1 MSRAFTPRRLLL
13 AVLLVAL
20 AALVLLSQSF
30 RVFDRAWFAVQE
42 WRHADAWK
50 ERSIWLPDYRVRIE
64 AQPIEGLNDDVSAL
78 TFDPDRRTLFT
89 VTNQPAQIIELSL
102 QGKVLRTI
110 PLTGFG
116 DAEAIEYISRGV
128 YVITDE
134 RQQRLVK
141 VRLEDDTRFIDAADA
156 QQLSL
161 GIGLNGNK
169 GFEGLAYDAEGKR
182 LFVAKERDPVRI
194 YEIHG
199 FPHTQADKPF
209 AVHVVD
215 DPGRDKRLFVRD
227 LSSLTEDKAKEVRFL
242 FEALHAQLTRFTQDG
257 HLPRS
262 EAQIWVKEIRH
273 LLVRLHIEFFGN
285 LGQQALQQNEP
296 RQARL
301 AFERGAQYLR
311 KQPEL
316 ARYQA
321 ELQQMEAQLARANAM
336 VLNNSQPA
344 SEEPSELNEGLK
356 ALDADDL
363 WKKKNVYD

>member
-20 AALVLLSQSF
+20 AALALLGQNF

-50 ERSIWLPDYRVRIE
+50 ERSIWLPDYRVRVE
-64 AQPIEGLNDDVSAL
+64 AQPIEGLSDDVSAL

-134 RQQRLVK
+134 REQRLVK

-169 GFEGLAYDAEGKR
+169 GFEGLAYDPLRQR
-182 LFVAKERDPVRI
+182 LFVAREKAPVGIIEVNGFFNDRGEALDLSVGGDPRRDR
-194 YEIHG
+194 G
-199 FPHTQADKPF
+199 
-209 AVHVVD
+209 
-215 DPGRDKRLFVRD
+215 LFLTD
-227 LSSLTEDKAKEVRFL
+227 LSSLYYHKAS
-242 FEALHAQLTRFTQDG
+242 D
-257 HLPRS
+257 
-262 EAQIWVKEIRH
+262 H
-273 LLVRLHIEFFGN
+273 LLVLSDESRLVIELDRAGRPLGGLTLRAGNHGLADDVPQAEGLAMDDRGN
-285 LGQQALQQNEP
+285 LYLVSEP
-296 RQARL
+296 NLFYRFSRP
-301 AFERGAQYLR
+301 LR
-311 KQPEL
+311 
-316 ARYQA
+316 AGR
-321 ELQQMEAQLARANAM
+321 
-336 VLNNSQPA
+336 
-344 SEEPSELNEGLK
+344 
-356 ALDADDL
+356 
-363 WKKKNVYD
+363 